1 MAKCKIIKGVMTF
14 LPVRKHPRYDYR
26 IEVVRSNTQGNYD
39 TPWLLL
45 FKCDGIICR
54 RLAVLRSTTLA
65 SVVRGL
71 KFDY

>member
-1 MAKCKIIKGVMTF
+1 MAKCKIIRGVMTF

-26 IEVVRSNTQGNYD
+26 IEVERNKTASNFD
-39 TPWLLL
+39 TPCTLL
-45 FKCDGIICR
+45 FKRDGIIFR
-54 RLAVLRSTTLA
+54 RLAVLRGTTLA

>member
-26 IEVVRSNTQGNYD
+26 IEVERNKTVSNFD
-39 TPWLLL
+39 TPCTLL
-45 FKCDGIICR
+45 FKRDGIIFR

>member
-1 MAKCKIIKGVMTF
+1 MAKCKIIRGVMTF
-14 LPVRKHPRYDYR
+14 LPVREHPRYDYR
-26 IEVVRSNTQGNYD
+26 IEVELNKTASNLD

-45 FKCDGIICR
+45 FKRDGITYR
-54 RLAVLRSTTLA
+54 RLAVLRGTTLA